1 MKCINR
7 YYGARVHLLGGG
19 KGAGGSSTLLGGE
32 KGAGGS
38 NTLLS
43 RTVLALHRNLPEP
56 MCVLPAEKLPVDSAA
71 E

>member
-1 MKCINR
+1 MKYINIC
-7 YYGARVHLLGGG
+7 YGARFY
-19 KGAGGSSTLLGGE
+19 LLGGE

-38 NTLLS
+38 NTLS
-43 RTVLALHRNLPEP
+43 RIVLALRRNLPEP